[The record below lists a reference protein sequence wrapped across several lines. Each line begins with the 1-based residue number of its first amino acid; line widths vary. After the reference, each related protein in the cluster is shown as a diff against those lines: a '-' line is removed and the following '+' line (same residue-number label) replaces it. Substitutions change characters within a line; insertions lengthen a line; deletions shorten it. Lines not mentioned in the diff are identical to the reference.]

1 MSMESQLPNVAL
13 AAAAQYLLAA
23 RDVLDIARAVANGGA
38 ARRVDAVAGPAA
50 RLRRHAAGRLDDRR
64 PAVLMIGVVVADA
77 LTIGGQPVVQP
88 HSSLG
93 ASPYW

>member
-1 MSMESQLPNVAL
+1 MYLASPAPVEPRDAALPVVMMQSL
-13 AAAAQYLLAA
+13 PVQPDCD
-23 RDVLDIARAVANGGA
+23 DV
-38 ARRVDAVAGPAA
+38 P
-50 RLRRHAAGRLDDRR
+50 

>member
-1 MSMESQLPNVAL
+1 MYLASPAPVLPRDAAPLGPVWTVSPPLLVA
-13 AAAAQYLLAA
+13 
-23 RDVLDIARAVANGGA
+23 DC
-38 ARRVDAVAGPAA
+38 DATP
-50 RLRRHAAGRLDDRR
+50 

>member
-1 MSMESQLPNVAL
+1 MYLTLPAPSRTVAL
-13 AAAAQYLLAA
+13 PGPVWTVSPPAF
-23 RDVLDIARAVANGGA
+23 DDDC
-38 ARRVDAVAGPAA
+38 DATP
-50 RLRRHAAGRLDDRR
+50 